1 MIRPAATLA
10 ALALLA
16 ACAEK
21 RGDPLKPE
29 GAVSPTAQPQTPRT
43 PEDEAFANAQRAPQ
57 IYMSLQP
64 DPSGPLS
71 IVFAIDAARNDTP
84 QDDPAIRITPED
96 GKCNPQE
103 LRRYNFPAD
112 VKRPV
117 FGPDEAFAGV
127 KPEQLPNFMAMIVT
141 SEMMRRGI
149 VNEPEESQPQNVC
162 TRKLWE
168 RMIVNEVVTRE

>member
-1 MIRPAATLA
+1 MIFRAA
-10 ALALLA
+10 ALIGMLALV

-21 RGDPLKPE
+21 RGDPLRPE
-29 GAVSPTAQPQTPRT
+29 GARPPTALPKTPTT
-43 PEDEAFANAQRAPQ
+43 PEDKLFAAAQNAPQ

-64 DPSGPLS
+64 DPSGPIS

-84 QDDPAIRITPED
+84 QDDPAIRITPDE

-103 LRRYNFPAD
+103 LSRYTFPAD
-112 VKRPV
+112 IQRPV
-117 FGPDEAFAGV
+117 FGPDEAFSGV
-127 KPEQLPNFMAMIVT
+127 LPEELPNFMAMAVT

-149 VNEPEESQPQNVC
+149 IDEPEESHPQNVC

-168 RMIVNEVVTRE
+168 RMIVNELVNQG